1 MSPDEPLSILLVT
14 RYCPAAHEDADECEG
29 KQLMSDGRESATTDE
44 NGADSIDE
52 IVHGVDVCGEVR
64 PPGHGASGREETAE
78 QHDAYHEEPHHED
91 GLLHGVTIVADDK
104 SERRE
109 EQGKKHCQHI
119 YPEQG
124 AGTGDAIDSPCK
136 NKTHGNYEEGNE
148 PVRD

>member
-1 MSPDEPLSILLVT
+1 MLLPLLILLVALH
-14 RYCPAAHEDADECEG
+14 CPYRHKKSNGEKG
-29 KQLMSDGRESATTDE
+29 QQLMGDGRETATTDE
-44 NGADSIDE
+44 DGADGIDE

-91 GLLHGVTIVADDK
+91 GLLHGVAIVADDE

-119 YPEQG
+119 YP
-124 AGTGDAIDSPCK
+124 K
-136 NKTHGNYEEGNE
+136 
-148 PVRD
+148 